1 MRMHSRHS
9 SGGGRRKRLFTLSA
23 VAVAAAALLL
33 VPSASAAGRVA
44 PTLGWVPQ
52 TPFSTQIL
60 YGCAVTGTDD
70 VWAVGNNG
78 IMLHSTNDG
87 ANWTSLDVPGVTGV
101 GDYFHAVSFNPQGQG
116 WAVSQYGA
124 IVSISSAGIVTQTS
138 PTNRVAFEDVAAV
151 SYNHAWIVGGSGTI
165 LVTADGGT
173 TWTQQ
178 TTPANTPPLGGVAF
192 ADLTHGWAVGFK
204 GTILATVDGGATW
217 TPQTSPDSGTDTSV
231 NRVACADT
239 QHAWAVDAEGN
250 IFATVNG
257 GTTWNKQYQN
267 NGGLLDVTCTDRT
280 HVWASGV
287 GGSIVATMNGG
298 VTWTRQDSRAASSL
312 FGIAF
317 WTATHGVAVGLQGTV
332 VTTTSG
338 GWGDLIRPV
347 TKAINAVSVKKGAKA
362 TMRYEVLDATPSDTE
377 WVTIVVKT
385 MKGKTVKTWQV
396 GNKAPNKVLSAKYKV
411 TLKKGSYKW
420 YVYAVDA
427 AENTQSKIGSNKFTV
442 K

>member
-1 MRMHSRHS
+1 MRMYSRHS
-9 SGGGRRKRLFTLSA
+9 SGRDRRRRLVLF
-23 VAVAAAALLL
+23 AVAASAMALLF
-33 VPSASAAGRVA
+33 VPLASAGRRAA
-44 PTLGWVPQ
+44 PVLGWVPQ

-60 YGCAVTGTDD
+60 YGCAVTGTND

-78 IMLHSTNDG
+78 IMLHSVDG
-87 ANWTSLDVPGVTGV
+87 GTTWTSIDVPGVTGV
-101 GDYFHAVSFNPQGQG
+101 SDYFHAVSFNPQGQG
-116 WAVSQYGA
+116 WAVSQNWA
-124 IVSISSAGIVTQTS
+124 IVSLSSAGTVKQTS
-138 PTNRVAFEDVAAV
+138 PAHVALEDVASV
-151 SYNHAWIVGGSGTI
+151 SLNHAWIVGGSGTI

-178 TTPANTPPLGGVAF
+178 TTPANTAPLDGVAF
-192 ADLTHGWAVGFK
+192 ADLTHGWAVGFN
-204 GTILATVDGGATW
+204 GTVLATADGGTTW
-217 TPQTSPDSGTDTSV
+217 TPQTSPDSGTSISI

-250 IFATVNG
+250 IFATANG

-267 NGGLLDVTCTDRT
+267 NGGLLDVTCTDSK

-287 GGSIVATMNGG
+287 GGSILATMDGG
-298 VTWTRQDSRAASSL
+298 VTWTRQDSRAANSL

-317 WTATHGVAVGLQGTV
+317 WTPTHGVAVGLQGAV

-347 TKAINAVSVKKGAKA
+347 TKAINAVTVKKGAKA
-362 TMRYEVLDATPSDTE
+362 TMRYEVLDATPNDTE

-385 MKGKTVKTWQV
+385 AKGKAVATWQV
-396 GNKAPNKVLSAKYKV
+396 GNKAPNKVLTSKYKV
-411 TLKKGSYKW
+411 TFKKGSYKW
-420 YVYAVDA
+420 YVYAYDA
-427 AENTQSKIGSNKFTV
+427 AENSQSKIGSNKFTV